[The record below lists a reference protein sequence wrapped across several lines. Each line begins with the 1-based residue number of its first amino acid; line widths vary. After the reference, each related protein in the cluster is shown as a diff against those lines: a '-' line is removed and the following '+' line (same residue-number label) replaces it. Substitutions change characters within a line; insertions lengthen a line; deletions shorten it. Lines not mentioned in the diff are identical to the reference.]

1 MFRRKVYA
9 GIGGVA
15 VATLLVSA
23 FGPVA
28 YAEDGRGPDTVVVE
42 PELMTAEV
50 EVAGAP
56 IASGNAIDM
65 PKSYPVQP
73 QLNFFRDNPTGP
85 NGEADYNTKYPE
97 LMSHPDIAPRLTEL
111 MKKSDRVSVQVIG
124 QSTEGR
130 DLYLV
135 TVTAPETE
143 SFTTKQT
150 AWRDKIRN
158 NPLEAKKDSELL
170 SKYKTPIWISNNIH
184 GNEWEGTDAALQYIE
199 HLATASMDEVG
210 SILRNNRVYFSPSLN
225 PDGRT
230 NATRATALGLDPN
243 RDMITLTTPEATSY
257 TQTANAIQPIYAAD
271 FHGYTSVLQ
280 VEPTG
285 PPHGSNYEYDL
296 LIPHNYALAL
306 AVQDHV
312 TQKRIPGNT
321 YLTGPRGSVTTT
333 PTDYIKIPYR
343 DTESGWDDF
352 PPIFTA
358 QISPFYGAL
367 SATVEIPLQRSSING
382 RSLMTP
388 ERAVVNQ
395 ANAYETMVA
404 SVNYLN
410 TPSVSKDLLE
420 GQIEMF
426 ARGVQGTPIE
436 ALTVDN
442 IADVKGP
449 DQWKAEWDESDN
461 QEQVNLPRAYVIPV
475 GDGQRSAS
483 DANRLVQRLLDMG
496 VQVGTLNADTKV
508 GDTTYPKGSYVVDM
522 HQAMRGL
529 ANALLDLGEDISN
542 KLPSMYDISAWSLG
556 YIWGATVDKVGSTTD
571 PAPIGASTLISAVTP
586 NHAMPN
592 DGYLTFDLAGVPDYQ
607 ALNDLLEDDVAVS
620 MLSDGSAVVADSNA
634 AAVAEVASKY
644 DISVEKATKSEL
656 AELEKPT
663 TKGLKDLKLLYV
675 GNQDDKLSLEELGF
689 DDLTQVTAAS
699 ITADPTLLNE
709 VDVIWV
715 GTSFTFAAAQA
726 DGRDAVQ
733 AWVDG
738 GGSIVGRTAAA
749 NEAANNFGLLEAT
762 AIAGNNRGNGIVKVD
777 TPEGSILAPYKQDV
791 SFVYPAVSFTDLGTD
806 TKVEQSY
813 GANNPLLAGH
823 WRATNATNG
832 PEVAASKASVIS
844 GESASGAKALVFGTS
859 VVFRTHPKGG
869 LSQAARGLFW
879 AAPEGERVAA
889 PAPKDATADVDG
901 LFKTDKVT
909 LQDGIT
915 QADID
920 RVLAL
925 VNEMEDSTLKTT
937 LLTRVADA
945 QRQLDANSEEPGT
958 PPAACA
964 DPRSVAAFLDTP
976 VGHKFYKEIDWMA
989 CKGLTTGI
997 KVPGGKKYAPK
1008 NSLTRE
1014 AMAAFMYRLEAPK
1027 GFVAP
1032 QASPFADVNPGDK
1045 FYKEIAWM
1053 HSAGLSTGTK
1063 QASGKPVYAPKQSLT
1078 REAMAAF
1085 IYRLEAQTNVQVK
1098 NYVAPSTSKLIDMK
1112 SGAKFYKEINW
1123 MYDAKLTTG
1132 VSTPS
1137 GKEYKP
1143 KNSLSRE
1150 AMAAFIY
1157 RLRY

>member
-1 MFRRKVYA
+1 MFRRKLFA

-23 FGPVA
+23 FGPAA
-28 YAEDGRGPDTVVVE
+28 YAEDGRGPGTVVVE
-42 PELMTAEV
+42 PVPAPAQIEAAGV
-50 EVAGAP
+50 EP
-56 IASGNAIDM
+56 TSGNTLDM
-65 PKSYPVQP
+65 PKSYPFQP

-85 NGEADYNTKYPE
+85 NGEPDYNTAVPK
-97 LMSHPDIAPRLTEL
+97 LISHPDIAPRLTEL
-111 MKKSDRVSVQVIG
+111 MKKSDRVSVQTIG
-124 QSTEGR
+124 KSTEGR

-143 SFTTKQT
+143 SFTAQQE
-150 AWRDKIRN
+150 AWRKKIRN
-158 NPLEAKKDSELL
+158 NPLAAQKDSSLL
-170 SKYKTPIWISNNIH
+170 AGYKTPIWISNNIH

-199 HLATASMDEVG
+199 HLATAPMSEVG
-210 SILRNNRVYFSPSLN
+210 SILRNNRLYFSPSLN

-257 TQTANAIQPIYAAD
+257 TQTANALQPIYTAD

-306 AVQDHV
+306 AVEDHV
-312 TQKRIPGNT
+312 TEKQIPGNT
-321 YLTGPRGSVTTT
+321 YLTEPRGSVTNT

-343 DTESGWDDF
+343 DTASGWDDF

-367 SATVEIPLQRSSING
+367 SATVEIPKGRTTISG

-388 ERAVVNQ
+388 ENAVINQ

-404 SVNYLN
+404 MVDYLN
-410 TPSVSKDLLE
+410 TPRVSQDLLK

-426 ARGVQGTPIE
+426 ARGAQGTPIK

-442 IADVKGP
+442 IADVPGP
-449 DQWKAEWDESDN
+449 DQWKAEWDVSDD
-461 QEQVNLPRAYVIPV
+461 QEAVELPRAYVIPV

-496 VQVGTLNADTKV
+496 VQVGTLNADTV
-508 GDTTYPKGSYVVDM
+508 VEGTTYPKGSYVVDM
-522 HQAMRGL
+522 HQPLRGL
-529 ANALLDLGEDISN
+529 ANVLLDLGEDISN

-556 YIWGATVDKVGSTTD
+556 YVWGATVDKVGSTTD
-571 PAPIGASTLISAVTP
+571 AAPIGASKLISAVTP
-586 NHAMPN
+586 NLAMPEN
-592 DGYLTFDLAGVPDYQ
+592 GYLTFDLAGVADYQ
-607 ALNDLLEDDVAVS
+607 ALNDLLGRDVAVS
-620 MLSDGSAVVADSNA
+620 MLEDGSAVVAEAD
-634 AAVAEVASKY
+634 AAVVSEVAATY
-644 DISVEKATKSEL
+644 DIAVEQATKADL
-656 AELEKPT
+656 AALAQPS

-699 ITADPTLLNE
+699 IHANPALLDG

-715 GTSFTFAAAQA
+715 GTNFNFSGAQA
-726 DGRDAVQ
+726 AGRDAVQ
-733 AWVDG
+733 AWVDA
-738 GGSIVGRTAAA
+738 GGSIAGRSAAA
-749 NEAANNFGLLEAT
+749 NTAANAFGLLQAT
-762 AIAGNNRGNGIVKVD
+762 AIAGNNSGNGIVKVD
-777 TPEGSILAPYKQDV
+777 TPDGSLLKPYEQGAA
-791 SFVYPAVSFTDLGTD
+791 FVYPAVSFTDLGAN

-813 GANNPLLAGH
+813 GADNPLLAGH

-844 GESASGAKALVFGTS
+844 GEHASGGKAVVFGTS
-859 VVFRTHPKGG
+859 VVFRNHPKGG
-869 LSQAARGLFW
+869 LSQAARGIFW
-879 AAPEGERVAA
+879 AAPEGERVVA
-889 PAPKDATADVDG
+889 PEPKDATLDVDG
-901 LFKTDKVT
+901 LFKADKVT

-925 VNEMEDSTLKTT
+925 VNEMDDSAEKTA
-937 LLTRVADA
+937 LLARVAEA
-945 QRQLDANSEEPGT
+945 QRQLSNPPRPCVDPG
-958 PPAACA
+958 
-964 DPRSVAAFLDTP
+964 SVAVFLDTP
-976 VGHKFYKEIDWMA
+976 VGHKFYKEIDWMS
-989 CKGLTTGI
+989 CMGLTTGI
-997 KVPGGKKYAPK
+997 KVPGGKNYAPK
-1008 NSLTRE
+1008 DSLTRE
-1014 AMAAFMYRLEAPK
+1014 AMAAFIYRLEAPK
-1027 GFVAP
+1027 GYVAP

-1045 FYKEIAWM
+1045 FYTEITWM
-1053 HSAGLSTGTK
+1053 HQAGLSTGIK

-1085 IYRLEAQTNVQVK
+1085 IYRLQAKTDEQVK
-1098 NYVAPSTSKLIDMK
+1098 NYTAPKTSQLIDMK
-1112 SGAKFYKEINW
+1112 AGDRFYKEINW

-1132 VSTPS
+1132 VNSPN
-1137 GKEYKP
+1137 GKEYLP